1 MRTPNGQANAERNQ
15 ANGHG
20 FVGPPNYFGS
30 NRTRRNSSC
39 SRRLVTTPSAAPAT
53 SRTYPSSSS
62 IASSTT
68 RQPLPLQILL
78 QWGGSCT
85 RQLRGAAQLTGGA
98 GLPLHPNSRSVGKG
112 GQRRSSPMWQRPKTP
127 ELEER
132 RIFPYNSGGKQRRA
146 TAIRRRQTAA
156 DLRQQ
161 TAAGWWP
168 RRRRWPPGGFG
179 GCGTA
184 AGGGGAEAAAG
195 GGDPAAVG
203 GVESA
208 AEGEG
213 GLAAAGSNGGIRPR
227 AHWAAARG
235 AAAPGQI
242 GWGPFAPVSLYP
254 CALGTCPQGPPPP
267 LTPPCWRRH
276 RCRQVARPGRST
288 TQSTPWP
295 FRLTGSCRLSTGTE
309 PVIFGFF
316 CAPAGPRRAALMLDS
331 CRYRRHALLRLCA
344 AGPEL
349 AHVPSISRPDRPLAP
364 RCLAWPRPIPL
375 AVDSGP
381 PSPWGS
387 GDPTEAIAMTPLDM
401 GTELDIILG

>member
-1 MRTPNGQANAERNQ
+1 M
-15 ANGHG
+15 
-20 FVGPPNYFGS
+20 VSGPGPTG
-30 NRTRRNSSC
+30 
-39 SRRLVTTPSAAPAT
+39 PQPGG
-53 SRTYPSSSS
+53 
-62 IASSTT
+62 
-68 RQPLPLQILL
+68 PLPLARLAGALL
-78 QWGGSCT
+78 PRCLSTHVPWG
-85 RQLRGAAQLTGGA
+85 LT
-98 GLPLHPNSRSVGKG
+98 PRV
-112 GQRRSSPMWQRPKTP
+112 SP
-127 ELEER
+127 
-132 RIFPYNSGGKQRRA
+132 
-146 TAIRRRQTAA
+146 
-156 DLRQQ
+156 
-161 TAAGWWP
+161 
-168 RRRRWPPGGFG
+168 
-179 GCGTA
+179 
-184 AGGGGAEAAAG
+184 
-195 GGDPAAVG
+195 
-203 GVESA
+203 
-208 AEGEG
+208 
-213 GLAAAGSNGGIRPR
+213 
-227 AHWAAARG
+227 AR
-235 AAAPGQI
+235 
-242 GWGPFAPVSLYP
+242 
-254 CALGTCPQGPPPP
+254 